1 MNEWMNIVKKE
12 QIPFHVWFHKLS
24 KHPNPNIF
32 GCYYN
37 NNNFKWNEY
46 CCLWFFFLF
55 FFFGCWV
62 WVWVSEWCGF
72 WTNSHDA
79 IFSGCYP
86 KHCFLV
92 RSILLFSTRLLLVS
106 GDHRWWALID
116 RGCVFLTQLLCGPRL
131 PELGNFF
138 FFFKR
143 ITGHS

>member
-1 MNEWMNIVKKE
+1 MNEYSKKGTNPISCL
-12 QIPFHVWFHKLS
+12 IPQTLKTS
-24 KHPNPNIF
+24 KSQHIRMLLQQQLQM
-32 GCYYN
+32 
-37 NNNFKWNEY
+37 KWV
-46 CCLWFFFLF
+46 LLPLVFFFLF

-72 WTNSHDA
+72 RTNSHDA

-131 PELGNFF
+131 PELGTFF
-138 FFFKR
+138 LFLKR

>member
-1 MNEWMNIVKKE
+1 MNEYSKKGTN
-12 QIPFHVWFHKLS
+12 PFHVWFHKLS
-24 KHPNPNIF
+24 KHPNPNTF
-32 GCYYN
+32 GCYY

-46 CCLWFFFLF
+46 CCLWFFFF
-55 FFFGCWV
+55 FFSFLVVGFGCE
-62 WVWVSEWCGF
+62 WVSEWCGF
-72 WTNSHDA
+72 RTNSHDA

-131 PELGNFF
+131 PVLGTFF
-138 FFFKR
+138 FFSLKR

>member
-1 MNEWMNIVKKE
+1 MFDSTNSQNI
-12 QIPFHVWFHKLS
+12 QIPTHSDVITTTTS
-24 KHPNPNIF
+24 NEMSTVAF
-32 GCYYN
+32 G
-37 NNNFKWNEY
+37 F
-46 CCLWFFFLF
+46 F

-62 WVWVSEWCGF
+62 WMWVSEWCGF
-72 WTNSHDA
+72 RTNSHDA

-106 GDHRWWALID
+106 GDHRWWALMD

-131 PELGNFF
+131 PELGTFF
-138 FFFKR
+138 LFLKR

>member
-1 MNEWMNIVKKE
+1 MFDSTNSQNI
-12 QIPFHVWFHKLS
+12 QIPTHSDVITTTTS
-24 KHPNPNIF
+24 NEMSTVAF
-32 GCYYN
+32 G
-37 NNNFKWNEY
+37 
-46 CCLWFFFLF
+46 F
-55 FFFGCWV
+55 FFFFSFLVVGFGCE
-62 WVWVSEWCGF
+62 WVSEWCGF
-72 WTNSHDA
+72 RTNSHDA

-86 KHCFLV
+86 KHYFLD

-131 PELGNFF
+131 PELGTFF

>member
-1 MNEWMNIVKKE
+1 MNEYSKKGTNPISCL
-12 QIPFHVWFHKLS
+12 IPQTLKTS
-24 KHPNPNIF
+24 KSQHIRMLLQQQQLQM
-32 GCYYN
+32 
-37 NNNFKWNEY
+37 KWV
-46 CCLWFFFLF
+46 LLPLVFFFFLF

-92 RSILLFSTRLLLVS
+92 RSILLFSIRLLLVS

-116 RGCVFLTQLLCGPRL
+116 RGCVF
-131 PELGNFF
+131 FF
-138 FFFKR
+138 FFNPVTVWAPLTWAGYF
-143 ITGHS
+143 

>member
-1 MNEWMNIVKKE
+1 MFDSTNSQNI
-12 QIPFHVWFHKLS
+12 QIPTHSDVITTTTTS
-24 KHPNPNIF
+24 NEMSTVAF
-32 GCYYN
+32 G
-37 NNNFKWNEY
+37 
-46 CCLWFFFLF
+46 F
-55 FFFGCWV
+55 FFFFSFLVVGFGCE
-62 WVWVSEWCGF
+62 WVSEWCGF
-72 WTNSHDA
+72 RTNSHDA

-131 PELGNFF
+131 PELGTFF
-138 FFFKR
+138 FFLKR

>member
-1 MNEWMNIVKKE
+1 MNEYSKKGTNPISCL
-12 QIPFHVWFHKLS
+12 IPQTLKTS
-24 KHPNPNIF
+24 KPQHIRMLLQQQLQM
-32 GCYYN
+32 
-37 NNNFKWNEY
+37 KWV
-46 CCLWFFFLF
+46 LLPLVFFSFFLF
-55 FFFGCWV
+55 WLLGLG
-62 WVWVSEWCGF
+62 VSEWCGF
-72 WTNSHDA
+72 RTNSHDA

-86 KHCFLV
+86 KHYFLV

-131 PELGNFF
+131 PELGTFF